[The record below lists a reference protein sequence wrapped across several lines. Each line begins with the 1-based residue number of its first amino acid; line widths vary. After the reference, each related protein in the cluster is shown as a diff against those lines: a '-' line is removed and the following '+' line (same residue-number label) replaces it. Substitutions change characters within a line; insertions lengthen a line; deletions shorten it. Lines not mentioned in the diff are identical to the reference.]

1 MPVPTRRTARTLLV
15 PVVLALVAMVL
26 SGCGGPRVPDVVG
39 KPLAEAESALQ
50 ADGYVL
56 GTVTPIAT
64 QTVAL
69 GDVAAQVPVAGERA
83 EEGTRVAVQVNYADG
98 VNVIVPLVT
107 GGEPSVA
114 TSLAVTLGL
123 AAQLVEQP
131 STTVIE
137 GIVAT
142 QVPSP
147 GSIVK
152 PGDTLLVVVSSGKA
166 PTKVNVPAVVG
177 KSQSD
182 AVAAIENAGL
192 VAIVHKNYASSVAKG
207 LVAAQ
212 SPAASTKVT
221 KGAKVDVLVSLGR
234 GVGAVTVPKVTGKT
248 EADAKTALK
257 NAGLVPIVYRD
268 YSDTVAKGAVMT
280 QFPEGGT
287 TTAVGAEVAIMVSL
301 GKQP

>member
-1 MPVPTRRTARTLLV
+1 MLT
-15 PVVLALVAMVL
+15 
-26 SGCGGPRVPDVVG
+26 GCSVPRVPDVVG
-39 KPLAEAESALQ
+39 QPLAQAESELQ
-50 ADGYVL
+50 DAGYVL

-98 VNVIVPLVT
+98 VNVIVPGVT

-123 AAQLVEQP
+123 TPQLVEQA
-131 STTVIE
+131 STAVIE

-142 QVPSP
+142 QVPAP

-152 PGDTLLVVVSSGKA
+152 PGDTLLVVVSTGKA
-166 PTKVNVPAVVG
+166 PTTVAVPAVVG

-182 AVAAIENAGL
+182 AESAIENAGL
-192 VAIVHKNYASSVAKG
+192 VAIVHKNYSSSVAKG

-212 SPAASTKVT
+212 SPGAGSKLT
-221 KGAKVDVLVSLGR
+221 KGAKVQVLVSLGR
-234 GVGAVTVPKVTGKT
+234 GVGAVTVPKVIRQDRG
-248 EADAKTALK
+248 
-257 NAGLVPIVYRD
+257 
-268 YSDTVAKGAVMT
+268 
-280 QFPEGGT
+280 
-287 TTAVGAEVAIMVSL
+287 
-301 GKQP
+301 